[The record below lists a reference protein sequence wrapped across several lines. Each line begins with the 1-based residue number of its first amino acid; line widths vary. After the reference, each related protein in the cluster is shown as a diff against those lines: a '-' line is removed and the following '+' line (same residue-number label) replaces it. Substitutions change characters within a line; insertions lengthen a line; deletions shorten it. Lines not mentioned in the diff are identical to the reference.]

1 MNIDNDAGN
10 SKAWWIA
17 VCVNTFEHPVLDHG
31 PYDRRSAWLWLIANA
46 ATRDKTVSHKGQ
58 PFALKRGQVL
68 AGRAHLAK
76 VWNWSEKQVRL
87 FLELLASEN
96 MVEKGQSNGHFA
108 NVLTISNYGKYQN
121 AAPEKV
127 QKKGQSTA
135 SAGPEQGQTIT
146 LSTLDTIKET
156 PLPPK
161 GGPTPGDAI
170 KAFHAYNETALR
182 CGLQQAKSLTPDRQ
196 RRLIARLRDYGLDG
210 WSVALANVERSS
222 FLTGKNDNGWR
233 ADLDFLLQAKSFNK
247 VHDGS
252 YGNGRHTAQ
261 TATVIPLAPKDPY
274 RFEDSDYALKIAREL
289 GVSVDG

>member
-1 MNIDNDAGN
+1 MNIGDDVGN
-10 SKAWWIA
+10 SKARWVRVSVELLNHTA
-17 VCVNTFEHPVLDHG
+17 LDHG
-31 PYDRRSAWLWLIANA
+31 PFDRRSAWLWLITNA
-46 ATRDKTVSHKGQ
+46 AVRDKMVNHKGQ

-68 AGRAHLAK
+68 AGRAYLATA
-76 VWNWSEKQVRL
+76 WNWSEKQVRV

-108 NVLTISNYGKYQN
+108 NVLTISNYAKYQDV
-121 AAPEKV
+121 PQEKD
-127 QKKGQSTA
+127 QKKGQSGA
-135 SAGPEQGQTIT
+135 SAGPVQGQT
-146 LSTLDTIKET
+146 STLDTSYTNNT

-170 KAFHAYNETALR
+170 KAFHAYNDTALR

-233 ADLDFLLQAKSFNK
+233 ADFDFLLQAKSFNK

-261 TATVIPLAPKDPY
+261 TATVIPLASRDPN
-274 RFEDSDYALKIAREL
+274 RFEDEAYLLKIAKEL
-289 GVSVDG
+289 GVPVNV

>member
-1 MNIDNDAGN
+1 MDIAKQIDE
-10 SKAWWIA
+10 SKARW
-17 VCVNTFEHPVLDHG
+17 VRVSVEMLEHPVLDNG
-31 PYDRRSAWLWLIANA
+31 AYDRRSAWLWLITNA
-46 ATRDKTVSHKGQ
+46 AVRDKMVNHKGR

-68 AGRAHLAK
+68 VGRAYLAS

-108 NVLTISNYGKYQN
+108 NVLTISNYGKYQDVTK
-121 AAPEKV
+121 EKV
-127 QKKGQSTA
+127 QLQGQSAA
-135 SAGPEQGQTIT
+135 SAGPVQGQTTTRNT
-146 LSTLDTIKET
+146 LVTKIDT

-233 ADLDFLLQAKSFNK
+233 ADFDFLLQAKSFNK

-252 YGNGRHTAQ
+252 YGNGRHNAQ
-261 TATVIPLAPKDPY
+261 QATVIPLAPKDPY
-274 RFEDSDYALKIAREL
+274 RFEDPEYAMKIAREM
-289 GVSVDG
+289 GVSFDG